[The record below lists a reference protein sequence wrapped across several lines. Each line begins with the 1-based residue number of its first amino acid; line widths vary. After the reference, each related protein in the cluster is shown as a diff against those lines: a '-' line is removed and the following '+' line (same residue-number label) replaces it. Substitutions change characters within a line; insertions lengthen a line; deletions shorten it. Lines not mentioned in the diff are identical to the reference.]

1 MPDCSPSWF
10 VVLPDC
16 EPARRIVE
24 RLSRFATRCVSHASG
39 RPWLLGDWAAEDAVT
54 VAAGDLRVVVLGRS
68 GPDVRTALGRLRR
81 LSDLDGLAGGPT
93 SGCHV
98 LASLDGTVRVQA
110 PVFGARRL
118 FHAVAG
124 EVTVAADRAHTL
136 AWLSGAGLDDG
147 QLAARL
153 AYGGLPHPL
162 AHGSVWREV
171 HGLAGHDALYLCPDG
186 GSRTTRWWRAPAP
199 VLSAAEGA
207 AGLRQALLD
216 AVASRIRPGEAVA
229 ADLSGGLD
237 STSVCFAA
245 AAAGADLRTVTIRW
259 TGEYNEDV
267 RWARLAAEQL
277 SVVAGLV
284 YEPDQLPTYLT
295 GVDRRWQPSDEPTLL
310 PRGEAQRRAV
320 AADLLD
326 VGAQVYLCGHG
337 GDAMVHAPWHHLR
350 DTFRRRPLLALRHAA
365 GYRAMARWSFG
376 DTVRALADSRPYRK
390 WLAGLADDLAGEPTA
405 GGAPRG
411 WGDGLWL
418 PPWSGSGALDA
429 AAAALLSAART
440 ARPLAGTRGQ
450 HARIQ
455 AMQASGR
462 QARQLEQASS
472 LTGLPILAPFCDD
485 RVAAACLA
493 VRPDET
499 RSPWDYKPLLKA
511 AMRDLVPPRSLSRT
525 TKDHATGEWY
535 RGLRAHR
542 RALIDLADGSL
553 LAERGLVRPDALR
566 AALTS
571 PETLRTPTVAL
582 EQTVW
587 LECWLRD
594 LADNPE
600 PAFVR
605 KERRH
610 DPAVTC

>member
-1 MPDCSPSWF
+1 
-10 VVLPDC
+10 
-16 EPARRIVE
+16 
-24 RLSRFATRCVSHASG
+24 
-39 RPWLLGDWAAEDAVT
+39 
-54 VAAGDLRVVVLGRS
+54 
-68 GPDVRTALGRLRR
+68 
-81 LSDLDGLAGGPT
+81 
-93 SGCHV
+93 
-98 LASLDGTVRVQA
+98 
-110 PVFGARRL
+110 
-118 FHAVAG
+118 
-124 EVTVAADRAHTL
+124 VAADRAHTL

-171 HGLAGHDALYLCPDG
+171 HGLAGHDALYLRPDG
-186 GSRTTRWWRAPAP
+186 GSSTSRWWPAP
-199 VLSAAEGA
+199 EPVLPVAEGA

-259 TGEYNEDV
+259 TGEFNEDV
-267 RWARLAAEQL
+267 RWARLAAERL
-277 SVVAGLV
+277 PVVAALE
-284 YEPDQLPTYLT
+284 YEPEQLPTYLT
-295 GVDRRWQPSDEPTLL
+295 GLGRRGQPSDEPTLL
-310 PRGEAQRRAV
+310 PRGEAQRRAIT
-320 AADLLD
+320 ADLLD
-326 VGAQVYLCGHG
+326 AGAEVYLCGHG

-350 DTFRRRPLLALRHAA
+350 DTVRRRPWIALRHAA
-365 GYRAMARWSFG
+365 GYRAMARWSFA
-376 DTVRALADSRPYRK
+376 DTVRALADSGSYRT
-390 WLAGLADDLAGEPTA
+390 WLAGLPDQLPGGSPAA

-418 PPWSGSGALDA
+418 PPWSGSRAVDA
-429 AAAALLSAART
+429 AAEALRSAAPT
-440 ARPLAGTRGQ
+440 AEPLAGTRGQ
-450 HARIQ
+450 HAWIQ
-455 AMQASGR
+455 TMQASGR
-462 QARQLEQASS
+462 QARQLEQASGR
-472 LTGLPILAPFCDD
+472 TGLPILAPFCDD

-525 TKDHATGEWY
+525 TKDHATREWY

-542 RALIDLADGSL
+542 QALVELADGSL
-553 LAERGLVRPDALR
+553 LADRGLVRPDALR

-582 EQTVW
+582 EQAVW
-587 LECWLRD
+587 MECWLRD
-594 LADNPE
+594 LADHPE

-605 KERRH
+605 KGA
-610 DPAVTC
+610 PA